1 MQPVSQEIKLECA
14 QCVST
19 VKVNHYYFND
29 RGTVNACEKCNLQC
43 AQCGSTVN
51 VKPYFFDGHGT
62 FNACEKHIKVIEAEI
77 EAINLHRLWLKTRF
91 GRPGSDNSLPNTIGC

>member
-1 MQPVSQEIKLECA
+1 MQPVPQEINLEC
-14 QCVST
+14 V
-19 VKVNHYYFND
+19 
-29 RGTVNACEKCNLQC
+29 
-43 AQCGSTVN
+43 QCGSTVN

-62 FNACEKHIKVIEAEI
+62 FNACEKHIKVIEAEV